1 MVMHKHSDTLRRPR
15 ERGQVIVE
23 FALASTILFFLLAA
37 AVDLG
42 LIYFSMQAL
51 RAAAQEGATFGS
63 YPVVVVNQQNGQ
75 IQRVDLRYR
84 EIVDRVR
91 MSGGGSY
98 NNPRSV
104 GLVNFYDLDN
114 NGFVDF
120 TEINNP
126 RHTSDYHPQA
136 YARNDAY
143 IRIKLGILRE
153 GRFIEGEEYC
163 PTDEPGQGLW
173 GGGRNCAVQVIVR
186 TDYRFFFPLAPAFG
200 NTMPLTATSTM
211 PIRSQ
216 YSAGSLNP

>member
-1 MVMHKHSDTLRRPR
+1 MVMHKHSDTHRQPR

-91 MSGGGSY
+91 MSGGGSRD
-98 NNPRSV
+98 NPRSV

-120 TEINNP
+120 TEVNNP

-136 YARNDAY
+136 YTRNDAY
-143 IRIKLGILRE
+143 IRIKLGRLQTGSFTE
-153 GRFIEGEEYC
+153 GGC

-173 GGGRNCAVQVIVR
+173 GGGSDCAVQVIVS

-200 NTMPLTATSTM
+200 NTMRLTVTSTM
-211 PIRSQ
+211 PIRNQ